1 MNTKQANNMLISVVT
16 PCFNVE
22 PFLDTF
28 FGSILGQSYPHFELI
43 CVDDGSTD
51 GSYEFLQDRIAA
63 RTAQDVE
70 VVLLRNEVNL
80 GNMGNWL
87 RICAAAKGEW
97 LVKADGDDASE
108 PNRVEAIAR
117 ALDGRSDVYVVSSGG
132 VKVNADGREVGR
144 FKARSAWHPLGACMT
159 FHRACWEKFPAPKDL
174 RNVDDEIFARRALI
188 LGDGAEVRIDVPL
201 VRYRVGSGISSTVD
215 DIRATELKCMRM
227 NPRSFA
233 QVREDL
239 EACGRDVVRWR
250 TTFDAQEREVALG
263 IALRTAPTF
272 AQRLAAW
279 RQLPGRRITTPY
291 GLKLLIYLL
300 PKKLG
305 DICLKV
311 LSSLRYR

>member
-1 MNTKQANNMLISVVT
+1 MKYGDLITVGLKCYNQRGTIGAALEAALCQTYRPLQVAVS
-16 PCFNVE
+16 
-22 PFLDTF
+22 
-28 FGSILGQSYPHFELI
+28 
-43 CVDDGSTD
+43 DDGSTD
-51 GSYEFLQDRIAA
+51 GSYELLQERIAA
-63 RTAQDVE
+63 RAARDVE
-70 VVLLRNEVNL
+70 VVLLRNETNL

-87 RICAAAKGEW
+87 RICAASKGEW
-97 LVKADGDDASE
+97 IVKADGDDASE
-108 PNRVEAIAR
+108 PDRVEAIAR
-117 ALDGRSDVYVVSSGG
+117 ALDGRTDAYVVSCGG

-144 FKARSAWHPLGACMT
+144 FKARSAWHPLGACMA
-159 FHRACWEKFPAPKDL
+159 FHRACWEKFPEPKDL

-188 LGDGAEVRIDVPL
+188 LGDGAEIRIDLPL
-201 VRYRVGSGISSTVD
+201 VRYRVGSGISSSVE

-233 QVREDL
+233 QVREDA
-239 EACGRDVVRWR
+239 EAYGRDVARWR
-250 TTFDAQEREVALG
+250 ATFDAQEREVALG

-300 PKKLG
+300 PRRLG
-305 DICLKV
+305 DACLKV